1 MPKGNFT
8 PELVAPCGMN
18 CGVCKS
24 YLAYSRGIPKEK
36 GKASHC
42 PGCIPRNKNCN
53 IKRGCKKLRK
63 KEIESCYECDDM
75 PCEALDRL
83 DQRYRSRYG
92 MSMVENLRE
101 IKEKGMHWFIKS
113 QEEKYWCPEC
123 GDVVSVHDAKCYACM
138 RE

>member
-8 PELVAPCGMN
+8 PELITPCGMN
-18 CGVCKS
+18 CGVCKC
-24 YLAYSRGIPKEK
+24 YLAYSRGIPQEK

-63 KEIESCYECDDM
+63 KEIKSCYECDDM
-75 PCEALDRL
+75 PCETLDRL

-101 IKEKGMHWFIKS
+101 IKEMGMQGFIES
-113 QEEKYWCPEC
+113 QEEKYRCPEC
-123 GDVVSVHDAKCYACM
+123 GDVVSVHDGKCYRCLQA
-138 RE
+138 